1 LDDIK
6 KDGVKES
13 VLENA
18 KKAKI
23 LSIKR
28 NAQNAPFWIA
38 NLSGYGLWG
47 FPIYN
52 EIEYEKSI
60 NSITNDDIKE
70 ILTTLDNGNF
80 FSAILNPKN

>member
-1 LDDIK
+1 SIK

-52 EIEYEKSI
+52 ESKYEKSI
-60 NSITNDDIKE
+60 NSITNDDIKA
-70 ILTTLDNGNF
+70 ILSLVDTGNF
-80 FSAILNPKN
+80 FTAILNPKN